1 MKWLSR
7 SSNFCPRAGRNASR
21 LSLCVRVFGALAVLA
36 IAFQPACALDP
47 ARTLAQY
54 LREEW
59 HSDRGFPG
67 GSVTAIA
74 QTSDGYLWIGT
85 EHGLVRFDGMSFRSF
100 SVATPTTFA
109 ITPVQA
115 LVADAHNNLWVVLK
129 STKVLHYQDGKFELG
144 RDTAENA
151 VTAAAKAKDGT
162 ALFSSLAL
170 GILTYRNGKYEIATA
185 NNDGQDVKNPLASS
199 DVLSTHNSW
208 ATGN

>member
-1 MKWLSR
+1 M
-7 SSNFCPRAGRNASR
+7 
-21 LSLCVRVFGALAVLA
+21 SLCVRVFGALAVLA

-85 EHGLVRFDGMSFRSF
+85 EHGLVRFDGMNFRSF

-129 STKVLHYQDGKFELG
+129 STKVLHYQDGKFEVGETPRRMPLL
-144 RDTAENA
+144 RQPKPKTAQ
-151 VTAAAKAKDGT
+151 
-162 ALFSSLAL
+162 LCFP
-170 GILTYRNGKYEIATA
+170 RW
-185 NNDGQDVKNPLASS
+185 PWAS
-199 DVLSTHNSW
+199 
-208 ATGN
+208 